1 MQTPSLPAAPLELAA
16 SPPGASPGQ
25 GQLKGD
31 PPRWWLE
38 TQGGAPQR
46 GCLWP
51 QCCVAWGKSL
61 PLSVQCAHL

>member
-1 MQTPSLPAAPLELAA
+1 MQTPSLPAAPLEPAA
-16 SPPGASPGQ
+16 SSPGASPGQ

-46 GCLWP
+46 GVCGLSAVWP
-51 QCCVAWGKSL
+51 GGSRCPSL
-61 PLSVQCAHL
+61 QCAQL